1 MWTSEDQGDFWN
13 IVKSSDIGSISF
25 RLPKK
30 AFVTRDCVCIEWS
43 ESKVSDLIDRLN
55 DGSIEVTIGDNLNF
69 CVATG
74 MYIDTFNKIV
84 CDKE

>member
-13 IVKSSDIGSISF
+13 IAKSSDIGGISF

-30 AFVTRDCVCIEWS
+30 AFFPRDCIWIEWD
-43 ESKVSDLIDRLN
+43 ESKVSDLIDGLN
-55 DGSIEVTIGDNLNF
+55 DGSIEVTIGDDLNF
-69 CVATG
+69 RVETG
-74 MYIDTFNKIV
+74 MHIDTFNKIV